1 MNVGG
6 SCAPRA
12 MVPID
17 QFRETRR
24 QQQPSE
30 SNWLTDFFIYY
41 LKTSRSSAVTCY
53 SLSHASKRS
62 LVSAGQA
69 RFPQAS
75 AEPKSS
81 QRNCQLPTPILPP
94 VISPTSPPAQSTA
107 TLNNSL
113 GSNFIVRHIPDD
125 PSNISRQPSD
135 RMGSYTAILS
145 ISISAQSDT
154 VAAIPGNTPG
164 LSRTDSSFASL
175 DWVVAGGPPR
185 RGGRKR
191 EDSALSA

>member
-1 MNVGG
+1 MTEWCKDGVGEFVLNVDVCDAISMNVGG

-125 PSNISRQPSD
+125 PSNISSNRQTEWVPTQRFFPS
-135 RMGSYTAILS
+135 RS
-145 ISISAQSDT
+145 
-154 VAAIPGNTPG
+154 V
-164 LSRTDSSFASL
+164 
-175 DWVVAGGPPR
+175 
-185 RGGRKR
+185 RK
-191 EDSALSA
+191 ATL